1 MKKQKG
7 YDIPDN
13 AITIRDENTG
23 EEITIST
30 VRTVGEIAGYL
41 KESEKTSITKK
52 IVERK
57 TR

>member
-30 VRTVGEIAGYL
+30 VRTVREIADYL
-41 KESEKTSITKK
+41 KKSEKISITKK
-52 IVERK
+52 IVER
-57 TR
+57 RQ